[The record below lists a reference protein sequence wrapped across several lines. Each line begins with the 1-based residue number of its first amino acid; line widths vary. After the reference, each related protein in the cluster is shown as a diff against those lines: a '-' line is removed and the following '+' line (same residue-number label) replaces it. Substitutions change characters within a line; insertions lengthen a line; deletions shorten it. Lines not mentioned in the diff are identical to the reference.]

1 MTDEILSLALRPRTL
16 SGLVGQKNLTT
27 AIRAQ
32 MRSKRRPRAWMF
44 TGQSGGGKTTIAR
57 IVALSLQCEHQT
69 PDTWGDPCEACWK
82 QRSDYSILE
91 INASEV
97 SGVEEIGKIASDSK
111 LRPMPPS
118 KYRVYILDEAQL
130 LTNNSQSLLLK
141 PFEDKSAD
149 TTVWIICTTAP
160 NKILPTLRRR
170 CMTYAVQPLSLPSRE
185 LLLKRAAK
193 KIGYTKS
200 LEPLFDEVHK
210 ASISSPALLLMVL
223 EKFVAGLTPQAAVQ
237 GQEVSGDGSY
247 AMLIAMSRGDWN
259 GVKAQLQKTTADDAR
274 LIRGSAAGWL
284 RGMLFKESNPKRQA
298 VISDCLLSLL
308 GVAPLDDAALHT
320 WLIAQ
325 MWQITRKLG

>member
-44 TGQSGGGKTTIAR
+44 TGQSGGGKTTIAS

-69 PDTWGDPCEACWK
+69 PDTWGDPCEVCWK

-141 PFEDKSAD
+141 PFVTKMTIPDKDWTIAYD
-149 TTVWIICTTAP
+149 CIIC
-160 NKILPTLRRR
+160 LRCGFACR
-170 CMTYAVQPLSLPSRE
+170 TYAE
-185 LLLKRAAK
+185 FAAHWRAHH
-193 KIGYTKS
+193 S
-200 LEPLFDEVHK
+200 
-210 ASISSPALLLMVL
+210 
-223 EKFVAGLTPQAAVQ
+223 
-237 GQEVSGDGSY
+237 
-247 AMLIAMSRGDWN
+247 
-259 GVKAQLQKTTADDAR
+259 
-274 LIRGSAAGWL
+274 
-284 RGMLFKESNPKRQA
+284 
-298 VISDCLLSLL
+298 
-308 GVAPLDDAALHT
+308 
-320 WLIAQ
+320 
-325 MWQITRKLG
+325 